1 MKKLRQISVVGMGL
15 LGSSVT
21 LAVLRSFSTVR
32 TVGYSH
38 RASTRKKARELGVAE
53 KIADDL
59 LSCVRGSDLVI
70 VATPICTFEDIFE
83 QIAPELKDGCV
94 VTDVGST
101 KKLAH
106 RWAKKKLGKN
116 VHYVGSHPIAGSE
129 KRGVEFARDDLFF
142 GAKCIV
148 TKEKD
153 TNAAAVRCV
162 KEFWTSLGCSV
173 SVMGPAEHDKTF
185 AGVSHVPH
193 AMAAALVNATDGKL
207 INFSGK
213 GFVDTSRIASGPAN
227 VWADIFMTNSA
238 NTASGIEKVIRQ
250 LRKLQVAIKQE
261 NYQKTLKL
269 LEDARSKREK
279 LIKYKMKKK
288 ELL

>member
-1 MKKLRQISVVGMGL
+1 MKKLQQISVIGMGL

-21 LAVLRSFSTVR
+21 LAVLRSFSAIR

-38 RASTRKKARELGVAE
+38 RASTRKKARDLGVAGE
-53 KIADDL
+53 IADDL
-59 LSCVRGSDLVI
+59 PSCVRGSDLVVI
-70 VATPICTFEDIFE
+70 ATPIGTFEEIFE
-83 QIAPELKDGCV
+83 QIGPELKDGCV

-101 KKLAH
+101 KKLPH

-153 TNAAAVRCV
+153 SNAAAVRFV
-162 KEFWTSLGCSV
+162 KEFWASLGCSV
-173 SVMGPAEHDKTF
+173 SVMSPVEHDKVF
-185 AGVSHVPH
+185 ADVSHVPH
-193 AMAAALVNATDGKL
+193 ALAAALVNAVDSKNM
-207 INFSGK
+207 NFTGK
-213 GFVDTSRIASGPAN
+213 GFIDTSRIASGPAN

-238 NTASGIEKVIRQ
+238 NTAFGIEKVISQ
-250 LRKLQVAIKQE
+250 LRKLQSAIKQE
-261 NYQKTLKL
+261 NYEKTLKF

-279 LIKYKMKKK
+279 LIKYKMKKS

>member
-1 MKKLRQISVVGMGL
+1 MKKLRQISVIGMGL

-21 LAVLRSFSTVR
+21 LAVLRSFSSIR

-38 RASTRKKARELGVAE
+38 RASTRKKARDLGVAE
-53 KIADDL
+53 KIAEDL
-59 LSCVRGSDLVI
+59 LSCVRDSDLVI
-70 VATPICTFEDIFE
+70 IATPICTFEDIFE
-83 QIAPELKDGCV
+83 QIAPDLKDGCV

-106 RWAKKKLGKN
+106 QWARKRLGKT

-148 TKEKD
+148 TKDKN

-162 KEFWTSLGCSV
+162 KEFWSSLGCSV
-173 SVMGPAEHDKTF
+173 SVMNPAEHDKVF
-185 AGVSHVPH
+185 ADVSHVPH
-193 AMAAALVNATDGKL
+193 AMAAALVNATDSKQ
-207 INFSGK
+207 INFAGK

-238 NTASGIEKVIRQ
+238 NTAFGIEKVISQ
-250 LRKLQVAIKQE
+250 LRKLQSAIKQE

-279 LIKYKMKKK
+279 LIKYKMKKN
-288 ELL
+288 ELI

>member
-1 MKKLRQISVVGMGL
+1 MKKLRQISVIGTGL

-21 LAVLRSFSTVR
+21 LAVLRSFSSIR

-38 RASTRKKARELGVAE
+38 RASTRKKARDLGVADE
-53 KIADDL
+53 IADDL
-59 LSCVRGSDLVI
+59 LSCVRGSDIVV
-70 VATPICTFEDIFE
+70 VATPICAFEDIFE
-83 QIAPELKDGCV
+83 QIGPELKDGCV

-101 KKLAH
+101 KKLPH
-106 RWAKKKLGKN
+106 RWARKRLGKN

-153 TNAAAVRCV
+153 SNAAAVRFV
-162 KEFWTSLGCSV
+162 KEFWVSLGSSV
-173 SVMGPAEHDKTF
+173 SVMSPVEHDKVF

-193 AMAAALVNATDGKL
+193 AMAAALVNAAGSKDM
-207 INFSGK
+207 NFAGK

-227 VWADIFMTNSA
+227 VWADIFLTNSV
-238 NTASGIEKVIRQ
+238 NTASGIEKVIKE
-250 LRKLQVAIKQE
+250 LRKLQSAIKQE
-261 NYQKTLKL
+261 NYQKTMKL
-269 LEDARSKREK
+269 LEDARGKREK
-279 LIKYKMKKK
+279 LIKYKLKKQ
-288 ELL
+288 ELI